1 MAPPPPSGC
10 LVLLCGHP
18 ASGKSTAAAEIS
30 RRIQAAGG
38 RVLLVDEPSL
48 HLPRNASYRDA
59 RSEKNTRGLL
69 KATVER
75 AVHRDGPVVLLDAN
89 NGIKGYRYELWCI
102 ARQAGTRFCVVHCE
116 TPVEEARMRNA
127 ARRDRGGGVGGGEEA
142 TAAAT
147 KNETS
152 SSTSADA
159 EWGGYDAAIFDD
171 LVFRFERPDGKN
183 RWDAPL
189 FVLKP
194 SERVES
200 RGAGAST
207 EDESKKSAEDDARRA
222 IPVGFTPAPVSSRA
236 PRIPDATR
244 PFRAVPAPRR
254 TILESLSRGESA
266 MSRTSAQV
274 RQDERALTM
283 NGPQRLSGQSR
294 VAGAQIAQPPTRPT
308 VGTPAARSARRTG
321 APRDADDEEIIVRTI
336 RRFSD
341 DEL

>member
-1 MAPPPPSGC
+1 MKGSGRDAKCAGTTARGPERRRRRATKFFVSRRRRRAEIARRGFPRVFARAP
-10 LVLLCGHP
+10 
-18 ASGKSTAAAEIS
+18 GKSASFHVAHSPRAGEVAEPVDASVDGARDVTRRATLASRVAANRESPSVA
-30 RRIQAAGG
+30 RRA
-38 RVLLVDEPSL
+38 
-48 HLPRNASYRDA
+48 RNLWRFA
-59 RSEKNTRGLL
+59 
-69 KATVER
+69 ER
-75 AVHRDGPVVLLDAN
+75 ARNLSAN
-89 NGIKGYRYELWCI
+89 LPPFGS
-102 ARQAGTRFCVVHCE
+102 AGATSE
-116 TPVEEARMRNA
+116 PG
-127 ARRDRGGGVGGGEEA
+127 ARR
-142 TAAAT
+142 
-147 KNETS
+147 
-152 SSTSADA
+152 
-159 EWGGYDAAIFDD
+159 
-171 LVFRFERPDGKN
+171 
-183 RWDAPL
+183 
-189 FVLKP
+189 
-194 SERVES
+194 
-200 RGAGAST
+200 
-207 EDESKKSAEDDARRA
+207 EDDARRA